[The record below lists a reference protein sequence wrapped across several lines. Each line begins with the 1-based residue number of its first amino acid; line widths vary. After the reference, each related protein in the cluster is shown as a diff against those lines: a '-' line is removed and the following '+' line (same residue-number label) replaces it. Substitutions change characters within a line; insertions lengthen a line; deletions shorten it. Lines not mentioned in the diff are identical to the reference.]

1 MITKSYEIEKNISKY
16 IKYNM
21 FLLYGENYG
30 LKKEIQELIILKSKE
45 IDKKKEM
52 ERKLA
57 LDTGSNNSN
66 AKCIKCI
73 LL

>member
-30 LKKEIQELIILKSKE
+30 LKKEIQELIKQNK
-45 IDKKKEM
+45 DF
-52 ERKLA
+52 
-57 LDTGSNNSN
+57 NQY
-66 AKCIKCI
+66 
-73 LL
+73 

>member
-1 MITKSYEIEKNISKY
+1 MTEPHKTQTEKNISKY

-45 IDKKKEM
+45 ID
-52 ERKLA
+52 
-57 LDTGSNNSN
+57 NSL
-66 AKCIKCI
+66 KTIKN
-73 LL
+73 